1 MPSSRTR
8 SASLYDRAARVIPG
22 GVNSPVRA
30 FQAVGGEPLFIR
42 DGDGAEI
49 VDADGNSYID
59 YVGSWGPLIL
69 GHRPPV
75 VVEALRG
82 VLERGTSFGAPTDIE
97 VEMAEL
103 ICEIVPSVEMV
114 RMVNSGTEACMTA
127 LRLARGVTGRDHVI
141 KFNGCYHGHSDGLL
155 VEAGSGVATFG
166 ISGSP
171 GVPGD
176 VARCTASIEFND
188 LDLLRRT
195 VDGIGPGKVA
205 AVILE
210 PVPGNMGLVPPEE
223 GFLQGVRDLCT
234 EHGILLIFDEV
245 MTGFRV
251 ALGGAQERF
260 GITPDLSTYSKVI
273 GGGLPVG
280 AFGGRAELMSQLA
293 PAGPVYQA
301 GTLSGNPLAMT
312 AGLATLRHLRDT
324 DPYDRLEALGRRWV
338 EGMRSAADEAGV
350 PATVAHCGSMVGLFF
365 HPGPVRC
372 YAEARQTDTDDV
384 PALLP
389 GHARRGHLPRPLRL
403 RGRLPVDAAHRGDG
417 GPHRRGRG
425 PGPRAHLVMNT
436 AEAERR
442 IRHDGFTLLPGVIPA
457 GEVAAIR
464 DAVVEAQGRRRAES
478 EAMLAAIRA
487 KGHRVSVT
495 GVDSLR
501 GVINE
506 TQGFAPYLATS
517 ASWRSAGPSSASTSA
532 SPPPTA
538 SSTARGAAAAT
549 GTPTGPTTRRTP
561 ATSRRPTPTPCCTCP
576 RSGCSPTS
584 RPRTGAPC
592 WCPAATASGPTPR
605 RGLCPASTATPRTRR
620 RPTPWGPPAPSSSTT
635 AACGTPCRRTA
646 PTRTAWPW
654 SCATPRGGSTSSRR
668 GKGGPSTRPWWW
680 RRTAR
685 TTPPPRSG
693 PRSGRNCPR
702 R

>member
-1 MPSSRTR
+1 MPRSRTN
-8 SASLYDRAARVIPG
+8 SASFYERAARVIPG

-42 DGDGAEI
+42 DADGAEI
-49 VDADGNSYID
+49 VDADGNTYID

-75 VVEALRG
+75 VIEALAE
-82 VLERGTSFGAPTDIE
+82 VLERGTSFGAPTDLE

-103 ICEIVPSVEMV
+103 ICGIVPSVEMV

-127 LRLARGVTGRDHVI
+127 LRLARGVTGRDHAI

-195 VDGIGPGKVA
+195 VDGIGAGRVA

-251 ALGGAQERF
+251 ALGGAQARF

-338 EGMRSAADEAGV
+338 EGMRAATANAGV
-350 PATVAHCGSMVGLFF
+350 PATITHCGSMVGLFF
-365 HPGPVRC
+365 HPGPVRN
-372 YAEARQTDTDDV
+372 YADARQTDTD
-384 PALLP
+384 LFQ
-389 GHARRGHLPRPLRL
+389 RYFRGMLEEGIYLAPSAFEAGFLSTRHT
-403 RGRLPVDAAHRGDG
+403 GEMVDR
-417 GPHRRGRG
+417 
-425 PGPRAHLVMNT
+425 T
-436 AEAERR
+436 
-442 IRHDGFTLLPGVIPA
+442 
-457 GEVAAIR
+457 
-464 DAVVEAQGRRRAES
+464 VEAAARVLGRIAQ
-478 EAMLAAIRA
+478 
-487 KGHRVSVT
+487 
-495 GVDSLR
+495 DS
-501 GVINE
+501 
-506 TQGFAPYLATS
+506 Q
-517 ASWRSAGPSSASTSA
+517 
-532 SPPPTA
+532 
-538 SSTARGAAAAT
+538 
-549 GTPTGPTTRRTP
+549 
-561 ATSRRPTPTPCCTCP
+561 
-576 RSGCSPTS
+576 
-584 RPRTGAPC
+584 
-592 WCPAATASGPTPR
+592 
-605 RGLCPASTATPRTRR
+605 
-620 RPTPWGPPAPSSSTT
+620 
-635 AACGTPCRRTA
+635 
-646 PTRTAWPW
+646 
-654 SCATPRGGSTSSRR
+654 
-668 GKGGPSTRPWWW
+668 
-680 RRTAR
+680 
-685 TTPPPRSG
+685 
-693 PRSGRNCPR
+693 
-702 R
+702 